1 MLTSLLRRNRQRE
14 LMDQA
19 GLATEDHENALAGL
33 ARLNWLSG
41 SSRLLWPPLKRL
53 ARSRAGPT
61 VHVLDL
67 ACGGGDVTIALAN
80 RARREKFPIE
90 FVGCDVSELALSVAR
105 TKAVQSD
112 QKVEFFRSDTLKS
125 ELPGGFDA
133 IICSLFLHHLADVDA
148 EEMLR
153 RMGRAAG
160 RLVLVNDL
168 VRSRR
173 GYLLA
178 MLACRLLI
186 RSPIVRVDGPMSVEG
201 AFTPAEALGMA
212 TRAGLTGAIISRH
225 WPLRWL
231 LQWSKR

>member
-1 MLTSLLRRNRQRE
+1 MLTSLLRRNRQHE

-19 GLATEDHENALAGL
+19 GLGTDAHREALAGL
-33 ARLNWLSG
+33 ACLNWLSG

-61 VHVLDL
+61 IRVLDL

-80 RARREKFPIE
+80 RARREKCPIQ
-90 FVGCDVSELALSVAR
+90 FVGWDVSEVALSVAR
-105 TKAVQSD
+105 TNAEASAQH
-112 QKVEFFRSDTLKS
+112 VEFFQADALQSD
-125 ELPGGFDA
+125 LPAGFDA
-133 IICSLFLHHLADVDA
+133 IICSLFLHHLADAEA
-148 EEMLR
+148 EEMLGQ
-153 RMGRAAG
+153 MGRAAG

-178 MLACRLLI
+178 MLACRLLT
-186 RSPIVRVDGPMSVEG
+186 RSPIVRLDGPMSVEG

-212 TRAGLTGAIISRH
+212 TRAGLRGATISRH

-231 LQWSKR
+231 LQWSKC